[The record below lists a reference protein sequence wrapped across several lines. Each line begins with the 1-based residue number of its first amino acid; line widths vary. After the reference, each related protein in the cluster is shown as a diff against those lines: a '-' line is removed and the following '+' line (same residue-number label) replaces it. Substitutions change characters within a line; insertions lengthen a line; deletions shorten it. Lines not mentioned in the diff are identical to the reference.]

1 MRSLLSVAHRAE
13 QRKQEK
19 AQTYAAGAL
28 GAAGVAAGTVAGG
41 LMLLELARR
50 SRGVRARDAQPL
62 ELDTSVESV
71 GKATAEDILAQIKA
85 HMFAGSD
92 YLSELVRPYVAKF
105 APRFWRARRYV

>member
-19 AQTYAAGAL
+19 AAAQTYSAGAL

-50 SRGVRARDAQPL
+50 S
-62 ELDTSVESV
+62 
-71 GKATAEDILAQIKA
+71 
-85 HMFAGSD
+85 
-92 YLSELVRPYVAKF
+92 
-105 APRFWRARRYV
+105 